1 MKKTEINW
9 LEMKPIHKFN
19 DGNGATLCHRCRT
32 IISTGFTKDLYCSDH
47 CKNKHQNIKPN
58 VDN

>member
-1 MKKTEINW
+1 
-9 LEMKPIHKFN
+9 MKPRHKFN
-19 DGNGATLCHRCRT
+19 GGIGATLCHKCSK